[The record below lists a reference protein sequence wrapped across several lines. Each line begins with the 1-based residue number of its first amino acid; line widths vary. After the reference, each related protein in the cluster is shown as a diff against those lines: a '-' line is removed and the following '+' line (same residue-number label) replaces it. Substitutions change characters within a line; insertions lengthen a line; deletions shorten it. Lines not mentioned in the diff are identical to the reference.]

1 MASTTESPR
10 LIESFHNALLNT
22 HQNPCAEVQNPPN
35 CEKRASVAVI
45 LRVRPQ
51 YKHLPQSP
59 VTVTDKTASTPQQLS
74 KFFAQDWVQH
84 GDPEL
89 LFIKRASRVG
99 DRWTG
104 HVALPGGKRD
114 LEDEDDKAT
123 AVREAQEEIGLDLNK
138 EDLIFIGNL
147 PERVVTTSFG
157 SVPLMVLCPFIFLL
171 TSNISPNLTLQP
183 TEVASTHWVSLRALL
198 SPSLR
203 SVEHVNVSA
212 RYAKQNR
219 LIRWG
224 SSRWMTGM
232 MEFSALR
239 LLPTESLYCSSTPGF
254 LPDESH
260 QTRPF
265 ILQRFNP
272 WAARPAAYGDKNREL
287 LLWGLTLGIM
297 ADFLDLLPPHNAIDL
312 WKHPTFTAPDLR
324 LIVSLLTYSI
334 RKRNAAKV
342 KAARRPSQTAAD
354 DSTIALSYEEDG
366 QSDNANNEKD
376 SSVSGHEHATAILL
390 QGYYDRLRLSLGVFA
405 VWRLAL
411 GSVGAYYIWKQLRPR

>member
-1 MASTTESPR
+1 MATTTDATEPPT
-10 LIESFHNALLNT
+10 LIESFHNALLNV
-22 HQNPCAEVQNPPN
+22 HENPCPQVSNPPN
-35 CEKRASVAVI
+35 CKKRASVAVI

-51 YKHLPQSP
+51 YNHLPQSP
-59 VTVTDKTASTPQQLS
+59 VKVPNGTASTSQQLS
-74 KFFAQDWVQH
+74 DFFAQDWVQH

-114 LEDEDDKAT
+114 PEDEDDKAA
-123 AVREAQEEIGLDLNK
+123 AVREAQEEVGLDLTT
-138 EDLIFIGNL
+138 EDLIYIGNL

-171 TSNISPNLTLQP
+171 TSNNAPALTLQP

-203 SVEHVNVSA
+203 SVEYVNVSA
-212 RYAKQNR
+212 RYARQHG

-239 LLPTESLYCSSTPGF
+239 LLPTESLYSSTTPGF
-254 LPDESH
+254 LPDETH
-260 QTRPF
+260 QEKPTIF
-265 ILQRFNP
+265 QRLNP
-272 WAARPAAYGDKNREL
+272 WAARQAPYGEKNREL

-297 ADFLDLLPPHNAIDL
+297 ADFLDLLPPHNSVDL

-334 RKRNAAKV
+334 RKRNATKV

-354 DSTIALSYEEDG
+354 DSTMALSVEDEDG
-366 QSDNANNEKD
+366 RSLNVENKD
-376 SSVSGHEHATAILL
+376 GTTVSSIQIS
-390 QGYYDRLRLSLGVFA
+390 
-405 VWRLAL
+405 
-411 GSVGAYYIWKQLRPR
+411 